1 MATAPIGWRT
11 RLGRLLAERDPA
23 RWILFLLL
31 AFNLIALARG
41 VFAHALHSF
50 ARIVEPSA
58 ILWLEP
64 IFLRSALRAS
74 ENLPLYVAPTS
85 EYVSGM
91 YTPLV
96 DLVHGWILGVFG
108 VSYPPLR
115 VFAFVV
121 FVGLLALFF
130 RWVQRETRSALFAA
144 ICVGL
149 VLTMSHQVRYWFSS
163 VNVDAAYLLAGFGG
177 AYVLRFSA
185 GTRGGAAL
193 AGALMALS
201 FLCKPQGFVLSA
213 MGFAYLIAVERRHLL
228 WYAGT
233 CALLAGAPSL
243 YYLVASDGWYWTS
256 MVTVPFEYP
265 SKATPRLLRSL
276 AATSWLG
283 AFSLF
288 AALPVLATLIRDP
301 EKRRPALLLLLLGVG
316 SLLISVPSF
325 NKAGGDFNSLY
336 PALLVGML
344 CFAVVPSLVSRPGNN
359 LPMRLAQLAVAALLL
374 QIGFQRS
381 ENVTETLLAAESIDA
396 GRARVFAPQRA
407 FELRVSSA
415 LAEAEVPF
423 VGARPRLQHA
433 LGKPLNTHQT
443 PLYNLT
449 VRTRLKTIPEIF
461 GDRIERQ
468 AFDRILLWEYPDS
481 PLTAEVQK
489 HYRRAGDIGD
499 DPLLSQLRVAWW
511 RPKRNLPPSNLPQ
524 EPPPTPGP

>member
-1 MATAPIGWRT
+1 MATAPIGWRP

-23 RWILFLLL
+23 RWMLILLL
-31 AFNLIALARG
+31 AFDLVALARG

-64 IFLRSALRAS
+64 IFLRSALRAT

-115 VFAFVV
+115 AFAFAV

-130 RWVQRETRSALFAA
+130 RWVQRETRSVLFAA
-144 ICVGL
+144 ISAGL

-177 AYVLRFSA
+177 AYLLRFHGA
-185 GTRGGAAL
+185 TRSGAAA
-193 AGALMALS
+193 AGGLMALS
-201 FLCKPQGFVLSA
+201 FFCKPQGFVLAA
-213 MGFAYLIAVERRHLL
+213 MGFAYLLIVERRQLA
-228 WYAGT
+228 WYAGV
-233 CALLAGAPSL
+233 CAGIAGLPSL
-243 YYLVASDGWYWTS
+243 YYLVVSDGWYWTS

-265 SKATPRLLRSL
+265 SKTTPRLLRSL
-276 AATSWLG
+276 VSTSWLG

-288 AALPVLATLIRDP
+288 AALPVLASLLRDP
-301 EKRRPALLLLLLGVG
+301 ERRRPALLLLLLGIG

-336 PALLVGML
+336 PALLTGML
-344 CFAVVPSLVSRPGNN
+344 CFAVLPSLVSGPGGT
-359 LPMRLAQLAVAALLL
+359 LSMRLAQLAVAALLL

-381 ENVTETLLAAESIDA
+381 ENITSTLLSAESMDA
-396 GRARVFAPQRA
+396 GRARVFAPQRD

-449 VRTRLKTIPEIF
+449 VRTRMKTIPEIF
-461 GDRIERQ
+461 GDRIERH
-468 AFDRILLWEYPDS
+468 AFDRIVLWEYPDS

-489 HYRRAGDIGD
+489 HYRRGGEIGA
-499 DPLLSQLRVAWW
+499 DPLLSQLHVAWW
-511 RPKRNLPPSNLPQ
+511 RPKRNVS
-524 EPPPTPGP
+524 TPEASR